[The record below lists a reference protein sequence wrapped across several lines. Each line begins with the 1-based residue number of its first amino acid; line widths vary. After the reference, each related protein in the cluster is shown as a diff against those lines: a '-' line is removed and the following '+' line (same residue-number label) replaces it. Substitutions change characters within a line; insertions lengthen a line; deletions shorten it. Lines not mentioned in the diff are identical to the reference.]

1 MIGLRNLAM
10 SNLTV
15 INIKR
20 ARISS
25 RRAAMGRSEDA
36 RVLCWSAGYGLV
48 LAAITFHTLSSI
60 QRREGNK
67 KKGDTRI
74 YDSYEII
81 LKMPMNF

>member
-1 MIGLRNLAM
+1 MTMIGLRNLAM

-25 RRAAMGRSEDA
+25 RRAAI
-36 RVLCWSAGYGLV
+36 CWSAGYGLV
-48 LAAITFHTLSSI
+48 LAAITFHTLHSI

-67 KKGDTRI
+67 KEGDTRM